1 MTLLSVAS
9 RTSCRSAKYSMS
21 RMGKQDE
28 PQASLT
34 TTTWS
39 VSDAVAA
46 GISKP
51 DRLSER
57 RVEFLFVAV
66 ALPFLR

>member
-1 MTLLSVAS
+1 
-9 RTSCRSAKYSMS
+9 
-21 RMGKQDE
+21 MGKQDE

-51 DRLSER
+51 DRSSER